1 MRDIESRG
9 KKTMLPV
16 EKIVGI
22 AKIKEGIIFLYDK
35 VMNGHKPYYEKYL
48 TYRNELKG

>member
-1 MRDIESRG
+1 
-9 KKTMLPV
+9 MLPV

-22 AKIKEGIIFLYDK
+22 AKIKECIIFLYDK
-35 VMNGHKPYYEKYL
+35 VMNGYKPYYEKYL